1 MFMRHFIKSKETG
14 IFMVVIIIS
23 AIISINN
30 ITFLRPDNI
39 IDMLKGNTVLAIMSM
54 GMLLVIIAGGIDVSV
69 SAIIAAVTVLVGKFM
84 IAFSGNVLLAFV
96 VGCILGTILGAINGL
111 IVAKLKIPPIVVTL
125 GTMSMINGAML
136 YYTNGA
142 WINDIPESF
151 INFGKTTLFSIPD
164 GKGSH
169 IGVPIQILFLILAAV
184 LTWII
189 LRYSLIGRGVYAMGG
204 NPVSAARIGYN
215 LDKINI
221 FLYSYMGFMCG
232 LAAVVHTS
240 IMRQVDPNAFTGFE
254 LQVIAAVVLGGANIL
269 GGAGTVLGTL
279 LGVLLIAIMNNGL
292 ILMHIPVFWQKIV
305 VGAVI
310 IIAVS
315 SDVLQRRHAEKNLKK
330 VDIE

>member
-1 MFMRHFIKSKETG
+1 MRRFVKSKEMG
-14 IFMVVIIIS
+14 IFLIIIIIAVVIS
-23 AIISINN
+23 VNN

-39 IDMLKGNTVLAIMSM
+39 IDMLKGNTVLAIMAM
-54 GMLLVIIAGGIDVSV
+54 GMLLVIITGGIDVSI
-69 SAIIAAVTVLVGKFM
+69 SAMIAAVTVLVGKFM
-84 IAFSGNVLLAFV
+84 VNFTGNVFLAFI
-96 VGCILGTILGAINGL
+96 VGCLFGTMLGAVNG
-111 IVAKLKIPPIVVTL
+111 IFVAKLKIPPIVVTL
-125 GTMSMINGAML
+125 GTMSIINGAMF
-136 YYTNGA
+136 YYTNGT

-151 INFGKTTLFSIPD
+151 INFGKVTFFKIPN
-164 GKGSH
+164 GQGGF
-169 IGVPIQILFLILAAV
+169 IGIPVQVLFLIGAAV
-184 LTWII
+184 ITWII
-189 LRYSLIGRGVYAMGG
+189 LKYTLIGRGIYAMGG
-204 NPVSAARIGYN
+204 NPVSAARIGYD

-221 FLYSYMGFMCG
+221 FLYSYMGFMTG

-269 GGAGTVLGTL
+269 GGAGTVSGTL
-279 LGVLLIAIMNNGL
+279 LGVLLLAVMSNGL

-315 SDVLQRRHAEKNLKK
+315 FDVLQRKHSEKNIIK